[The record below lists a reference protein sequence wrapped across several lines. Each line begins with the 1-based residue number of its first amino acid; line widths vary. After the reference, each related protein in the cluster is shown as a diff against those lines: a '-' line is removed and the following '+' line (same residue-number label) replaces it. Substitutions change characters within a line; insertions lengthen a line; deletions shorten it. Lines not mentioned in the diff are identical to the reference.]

1 MVAVTF
7 GWLKNFSDSS
17 WFQKRNMNLKVIPF
31 MHVTT
36 HKKKRDKINIQE
48 ALNVGTTCTGQKS
61 VMGALNRDVT
71 NFYHL
76 TLL

>member
-1 MVAVTF
+1 
-7 GWLKNFSDSS
+7 
-17 WFQKRNMNLKVIPF
+17 MNLKVIPF

-48 ALNVGTTCTGQKS
+48 ALNVGTTCTGRKS
-61 VMGALNRDVT
+61 VTGALNRDVT

>member
-1 MVAVTF
+1 
-7 GWLKNFSDSS
+7 
-17 WFQKRNMNLKVIPF
+17 MNLKVIPF
-31 MHVTT
+31 MYVTT
-36 HKKKRDKINIQE
+36 HKKKRDKINIQK

>member
-7 GWLKNFSDSS
+7 GWLKNFSDSW

-36 HKKKRDKINIQE
+36 HKKK
-48 ALNVGTTCTGQKS
+48 GTK
-61 VMGALNRDVT
+61 
-71 NFYHL
+71 L
-76 TLL
+76 TYKRP